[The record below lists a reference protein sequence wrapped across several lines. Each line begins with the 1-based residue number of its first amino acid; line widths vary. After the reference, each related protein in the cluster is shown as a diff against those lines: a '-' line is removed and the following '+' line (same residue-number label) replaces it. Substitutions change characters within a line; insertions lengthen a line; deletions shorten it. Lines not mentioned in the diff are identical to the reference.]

1 MLLGGSTRIP
11 LSTLGAQETAATVA
25 RGTFGIPLGMC
36 GVLDGCQAYYFG
48 SQGWE
53 FLELGRIWQ
62 ELLLAGFD
70 LWVLILFT
78 D

>member
-1 MLLGGSTRIP
+1 
-11 LSTLGAQETAATVA
+11 
-25 RGTFGIPLGMC
+25 MC
-36 GVLDGCQAYYFG
+36 GVLGGCQAYYFG

-53 FLELGRIWQ
+53 FLELARVWQ
-62 ELLLAGFD
+62 DLLLAGFG